1 MNTNNFNFDLES
13 KFNITISINNNNINN
28 TGYKDVIDATTELLF
43 TINITELE
51 KLTKTIYTADN
62 ESKCILQFREAESD
76 SYLKNV
82 YLLETLKH
90 KLFTPKMNWYNTVG
104 DVTFSN
110 GIYNDF
116 TSFKVFMIDVSNA
129 NFLLRSFVL
138 RNSEKYIEQ
147 FQNMLD
153 NSSFENMIFVCGKP
167 NYTENDFY
175 KYLKFLNIVID
186 YTYIE
191 NLQKINRSQKRIITN
206 IKEWPIPTTPIGA
219 LFEENSLRQIVKFCI
234 SLNDRHLVKRIN
246 KVRYRTNI
254 FTRRRNV

>member
-1 MNTNNFNFDLES
+1 MNTNNFSFDLES

-51 KLTKTIYTADN
+51 KLTKTIYTSNN
-62 ESKCILQFREAESD
+62 ESKCILQFRETESD

-129 NFLLRSFVL
+129 NFLLRNFVL

-175 KYLKFLNIVID
+175 KYLKFLNKEDFVNVLRNFNKAVLKQNTWYELCYGLEFNTSPEEIQLI
-186 YTYIE
+186 YEHIYLNE
-191 NLQKINRSQKRIITN
+191 H
-206 IKEWPIPTTPIGA
+206 IKEI
-219 LFEENSLRQIVKFCI
+219 E
-234 SLNDRHLVKRIN
+234 
-246 KVRYRTNI
+246 
-254 FTRRRNV
+254 

>member
-1 MNTNNFNFDLES
+1 MNTNNFSFNLES

-51 KLTKTIYTADN
+51 KLTKTIYTSNN
-62 ESKCILQFREAESD
+62 ESKCILQFRETESD

-129 NFLLRSFVL
+129 NFLLRNFVL

-153 NSSFENMIFVCGKP
+153 NSSFENMI
-167 NYTENDFY
+167 
-175 KYLKFLNIVID
+175 L
-186 YTYIE
+186 
-191 NLQKINRSQKRIITN
+191 
-206 IKEWPIPTTPIGA
+206 
-219 LFEENSLRQIVKFCI
+219 
-234 SLNDRHLVKRIN
+234 
-246 KVRYRTNI
+246 YRK
-254 FTRRRNV
+254 